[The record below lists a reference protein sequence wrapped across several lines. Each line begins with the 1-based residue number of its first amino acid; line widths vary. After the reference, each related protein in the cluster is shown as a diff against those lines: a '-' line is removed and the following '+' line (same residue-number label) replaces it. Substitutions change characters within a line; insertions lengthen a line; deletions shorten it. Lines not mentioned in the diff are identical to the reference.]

1 MLQQQSEKIL
11 WFSEMAECAG
21 NLYLWQY
28 SRHWKL
34 VESSCPASTEK
45 YWDTVFRTVQGP
57 ENIEPKFSRSGYPVI
72 FNAAIDLL
80 WITVPSWERNA
91 ISSYYVLGPVFLSSM
106 TAEELNRELDAAGLS
121 PAARQEYRDQL
132 EQLPAIQYPT
142 FLLYGS
148 MLYHCFNRDTMD
160 FTDYQVASPKNV
172 RARPEDRFS
181 CDLLV
186 NSSHGRA
193 DVEDLLLQQITNGN
207 LNYRSVLPALQLGQ
221 YGELAPQS
229 TLRQL
234 KDECLIAITLC
245 SRAAILGGLSRRT
258 ALSVG
263 DNYIRQV
270 ESSNTINEVMAIYTP
285 MVEDFIKRVHNA
297 QEQQQYS
304 AAVRNC
310 MDYIERHI
318 SEPITVKSVA
328 EGTGY
333 TGYYLSG
340 LFRRETGSSIGG
352 YIKNRKIEYAKRLL
366 KETNDNI
373 GSISEQLGFSS
384 PSHFSS
390 VFRSLTGYTPKEFRE
405 GTADIQ
411 L

>member
-1 MLQQQSEKIL
+1 MLEHQSEKIQ
-11 WFSEMAECAG
+11 WFMEMTECSG

-28 SRHWKL
+28 TLGWKL
-34 VESSCPASTEK
+34 LESSCPAPQEQF
-45 YWDTVFRTVQGP
+45 WDSMFRLLDGP
-57 ENIEPKFSRSGYPVI
+57 ENIEPMFSQNHYPVI

-80 WITVPSWERNA
+80 WITVPFYEQN
-91 ISSYYVLGPVFLSSM
+91 ILQSYYVLGPVFLSSM
-106 TAEELNRELDAAGLS
+106 SAEELNRALDQYTLPTAS
-121 PAARQEYRDQL
+121 KQDYL
-132 EQLPAIQYPT
+132 EQMGLLPSIQYPT

-148 MLYHCFNRDTMD
+148 MLYHCFYPDTMD
-160 FTDYQVASPKNV
+160 FTDYQLASPKNV

-193 DVEDLLLQQITNGN
+193 DVEDLLLQQITDGN
-207 LNYRSVLPALQLGQ
+207 LNYRSTLPALQLGQ

-245 SRAAILGGLSRRT
+245 SRAAILGGLSRKT

-263 DNYIRQV
+263 DSYIRQV
-270 ESSNTINEVMAIYTP
+270 ESSSTINEVMAIYTP
-285 MVEDFIKRVHNA
+285 MVDDFIKRVHNTKD
-297 QEQQQYS
+297 QQQYS

-310 MDYIERHI
+310 MDYIERHV
-318 SEPITVKSVA
+318 SDSLSVKSVA

-333 TGYYLSG
+333 TGYYISR
-340 LFRRETGSSIGG
+340 LFHRETGTTIGD
-352 YIKNRKIEYAKRLL
+352 YIKARKIEYAKRLL
-366 KETNDNI
+366 KETNDSI

-384 PSHFSS
+384 PSYFAS
-390 VFRSLTGYTPKEFRE
+390 VFRSLTGVTPKEFRQ
-405 GTADIQ
+405 GGMDIES
-411 L
+411 